1 MPDAFC
7 IFYQK
12 RASEKLLHLL
22 DSPKVHCPL
31 FPSLNALLLHS
42 AHWLVNCVSPA
53 KRQRTLCRLTNEQ
66 SRAGVRREEG
76 GCSATPEQLGWNGT
90 NWLSHKAGCVQLCRK
105 SAMYKPSSQS
115 LPCKGTVYPRRR
127 EEREGMQTVALF
139 ENLGS
144 ALRRQHSLSTFVLVL
159 RRETPAWCFS
169 KTKL

>member
-66 SRAGVRREEG
+66 SRAGVRREG
-76 GCSATPEQLGWNGT
+76 GSVAPRQNSWDGMEQTGCPTRPAVFNYAGNRLCT
-90 NWLSHKAGCVQLCRK
+90 NRVASRHRA
-105 SAMYKPSSQS
+105 
-115 LPCKGTVYPRRR
+115 KGQFTRGEEKR
-127 EEREGMQTVALF
+127 ERECKQRL
-139 ENLGS
+139 
-144 ALRRQHSLSTFVLVL
+144 
-159 RRETPAWCFS
+159 CS
-169 KTKL
+169 KI